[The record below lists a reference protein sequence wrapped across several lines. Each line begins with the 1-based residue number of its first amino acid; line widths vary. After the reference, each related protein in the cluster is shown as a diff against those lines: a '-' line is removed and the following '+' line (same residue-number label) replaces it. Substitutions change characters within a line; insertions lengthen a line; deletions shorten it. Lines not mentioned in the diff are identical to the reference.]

1 MWYIFKACFLEDFA
15 ITELFV
21 EKKARTRIKQ
31 KLWMISL
38 NLSSDHQRYVVV
50 VTVFGCFGGHKGYE
64 K

>member
-1 MWYIFKACFLEDFA
+1 MWYISKACFLEDFA
-15 ITELFV
+15 ITELL

-50 VTVFGCFGGHKGYE
+50 VVVGCFGGH
-64 K
+64 